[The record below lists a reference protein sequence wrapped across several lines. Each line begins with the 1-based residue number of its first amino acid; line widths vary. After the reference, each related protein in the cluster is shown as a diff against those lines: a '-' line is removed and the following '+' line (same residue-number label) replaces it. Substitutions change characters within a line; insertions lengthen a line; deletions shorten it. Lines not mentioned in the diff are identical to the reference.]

1 MLDTIIDSSSQSVL
15 DFFDQSFYITDQ
27 FSGLRALEW
36 EDPDADE
43 KIIAIPSAYLTDEFM
58 QSLVSTA
65 EPEMELKEE
74 PYYDDD
80 EMFMDQELMK
90 HDELLDAPCEYS
102 GEVEP

>member
-1 MLDTIIDSSSQSVL
+1 MLIDQHKVCVTSQLLDMLDTIIDSSSQSVL

-58 QSLVSTA
+58 QSLVSSA

-80 EMFMDQELMK
+80 EMFMD
-90 HDELLDAPCEYS
+90 
-102 GEVEP
+102 

>member
-1 MLDTIIDSSSQSVL
+1 MLIDQHKVCVTSQLLDMLDTIIDSSSQSVL

-80 EMFMDQELMK
+80 EMFMD
-90 HDELLDAPCEYS
+90 
-102 GEVEP
+102 

>member
-1 MLDTIIDSSSQSVL
+1 MLVDQHKVCVTSQLLDMLDTIIDSSSQSVL

-43 KIIAIPSAYLTDEFM
+43 KILAIPSAYLTDEFM
-58 QSLVSTA
+58 QSLVSSA

-80 EMFMDQELMK
+80 EMFMD
-90 HDELLDAPCEYS
+90 
-102 GEVEP
+102 

>member
-43 KIIAIPSAYLTDEFM
+43 KILAIPSAYLTDEFM
-58 QSLVSTA
+58 QSLVSSA

-80 EMFMDQELMK
+80 EMFID
-90 HDELLDAPCEYS
+90 
-102 GEVEP
+102 